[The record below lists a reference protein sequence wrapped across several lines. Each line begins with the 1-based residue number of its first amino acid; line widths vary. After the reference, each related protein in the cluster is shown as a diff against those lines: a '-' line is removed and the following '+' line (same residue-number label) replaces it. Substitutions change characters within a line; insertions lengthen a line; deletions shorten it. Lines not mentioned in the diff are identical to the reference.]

1 MLLWILPVGAA
12 FAVSAFCAAL
22 HRRTIRRRKLHI
34 SITAVDRMSGIEF
47 EMFLKNHFEAL
58 GYKAATTP
66 KTGDYGADLVLVRH
80 RERIVLQAK
89 RYAGKIGI
97 AAIQQIV
104 AAKSYYGAGK
114 AIVVTN
120 SYFTKN
126 AAVLAR
132 KTGVELWDRNKL
144 QKIMTRNRSRSGEK
158 IRVGEKVGK
167 CPQCGGNLVLRVGK
181 HGAFYGCENY
191 PRCRYTREI

>member
-1 MLLWILPVGAA
+1 MLWFLLAGSAI
-12 FAVSAFCAAL
+12 AVPAICVAINSRV
-22 HRRTIRRRKLHI
+22 HRRKRLKIGI
-34 SITAVDRMSGIEF
+34 STVDRMSGIEF
-47 EMFLKNHFEAL
+47 ESFLKDHFEAL
-58 GYKAATTP
+58 GYHAATTP

-167 CPQCGGNLVLRVGK
+167 CPQCGGNLVLRVEK

>member
-1 MLLWILPVGAA
+1 MLWFLLAGSAI
-12 FAVSAFCAAL
+12 AVPAICVAINSCVCRHKRL
-22 HRRTIRRRKLHI
+22 KIGI
-34 SITAVDRMSGIEF
+34 STVDRMSGIEF

-58 GYKAATTP
+58 GYHVSTTP
-66 KTGDYGADLVLVRH
+66 TTGDYGADLVLVGH

-89 RYAGKIGI
+89 RYSGKIGI

-114 AIVVTN
+114 AVVVTN

-132 KTGVELWDRNKL
+132 KNDVELWDRNKL
-144 QKIMTRNRSRSGEK
+144 RKVMSRNQSRSGEK
-158 IRVGEKVGK
+158 IRVGEKIGK
-167 CPQCGGNLVLRVGK
+167 CPQCGGSLVLRVGK
-181 HGAFYGCENY
+181 HGAFYGCVNY
-191 PRCRYTREI
+191 PCCRYTREI